1 MLVYLVELDGGETD
15 GKSIRAPFHPP
26 DPDLL
31 I

>member
-15 GKSIRAPFHPP
+15 EQVHPAPFRRP
-26 DPDLL
+26 DPDLP

>member
-1 MLVYLVELDGGETD
+1 MLVYLVELDGGETS
-15 GKSIRAPFHPP
+15 KSIRAPFHPP